1 MYLKALEVSN
11 FKSFRGE
18 VTIPLERG
26 FTAITGPN
34 GSGKSNCG
42 DAIQFVLG
50 PRSNKTIR
58 AQNSKDLIFNGGNN
72 HNAARSC
79 SVTLV
84 FANPSLDNGRRRLPL
99 NMDEVRMSRSIR
111 LTKTGNVVTN
121 YHLNG
126 EESSQKSFHRILG
139 AANARPDGYN
149 IVLQGD
155 VTSLAK
161 MTAKERRK
169 VLDSVAGVTLYDDEI
184 RKADRQKDSVDDYI
198 ERIKL
203 LEDSQKIRL
212 KELKKQKDLAVKVK
226 DLVEELNQA
235 RITSFQ
241 ANYASQLAEKEYQ
254 VNEQSRYLEEANNLE
269 QQVREGSKT
278 LLSLDDQIGE
288 LQKQIEELT
297 GGESKGLN
305 KIIFDLHLRIDTNK
319 DKISEAESKDI
330 DDKAE
335 VQELSEQLDGAK
347 SALEEFVNNLN
358 SAKQDLEDS
367 KKSLDEAQAEE
378 LEIQKIMESSGDE
391 SAKFSQQLTSLLTEL
406 DQATE
411 QLNIAQSEVNKTAV
425 QAEVISEQLAKAQ
438 ESAEE
443 NRLALGELEIQG
455 EELSSNNS
463 GMDRNKL
470 SKDLIN
476 AQRTEERLVG
486 ESQLIEGK
494 LREAERTRERLRAEM
509 ENSSGAKGMAGGA
522 AAVISARDS
531 GELTGIIGTIAELC
545 APIDSSHENA
555 LATAIGGGMTS
566 IVVENDEI
574 AAKAIKW
581 LAEKRAGR
589 ATFLPLNK
597 LNNNR
602 AAGKALMVSKK
613 PGVIGFAHELLD
625 YDSKIDIAIK
635 FVLRNTLIVDSLS
648 TARNY
653 MGGVRLVTLRGDVT
667 EAGGAMIGGSKRP
680 MRVSFGGGIKGAS
693 EIEKLSS
700 EIEKLELM
708 SDTVSAALHQ
718 ARREQQQ
725 LRTKINE
732 LTDSDQAVKLQE
744 WRAELKQA
752 KSVYN
757 KSLGEVNGHESKLA
771 ELEVIASKQID
782 ALDDAQSL
790 VADLNVSVAKTRE
803 EMEAASPEHLK
814 DRLHAAQMKRLDSEG
829 LMSKALAALESGNE
843 HEVLLTQRVN
853 DLTSRI
859 ESLNSSI
866 INRSDMIDNLQ
877 ASIATDSIELK
888 DREEERTQLLEENK
902 GLEDERLALVDE
914 RASLRTELTQKSTDA
929 QSRRRLSDEL
939 GRSIINKE
947 MVINELYSDMQ
958 VNGIAPASADVT
970 LPSVGDAEKRVR
982 SLERAMEKHGPV
994 NMLAI
999 EQYAEC
1005 EERLESMKVEFK
1017 QLQSRRANLVEITE
1031 KLESQRKAKLIK
1043 VLDKVNENFQK
1054 SYNILSDGGKGELYL
1069 ENPDEPFKGGLEL
1082 WAKPKGKSSKVNR
1095 LQLSGGEQSMAA
1107 LALIF
1112 AIQDYDPSPF
1122 YYFDEVD
1129 QNLDAIN
1136 AERIAEMCRER
1147 SKKAQFL
1154 MVTLRKVSLRL
1165 ADHHIGIT
1173 HGGDGCSRRIV
1184 DFDRETAI
1192 KLSEIESAKDNPLD
1206 ERISAIALE
1215 KQQDAH
1221 ADMPTVPEPLPPPK
1235 SLGGLLNFTEELD
1248 GEETTMPS
1256 LIERAS
1262 ETTED
1267 IQERREVAEAID
1279 SIDEEIE
1286 QLESTDQIEE
1296 EV

>member
-111 LTKTGNVVTN
+111 LTKSGNVVTN

-226 DLVEELNQA
+226 HLVEDLTQA
-235 RITSFQ
+235 RITSYQ

-254 VNEQSRYLEEANNLE
+254 VNEQLRYLEEANNLE

-305 KIIFDLHLRIDTNK
+305 KVIFDLHLRIDTNK
-319 DKISEAESKDI
+319 DKISEAESKDV

-335 VQELSEQLDGAK
+335 IEELSSHLDGAK

-358 SAKQDLEDS
+358 TAKQDLEDS

-378 LEIQKIMESSGDE
+378 SEIQKIMESSGDE
-391 SAKFSQQLTSLLTEL
+391 SAKFSQQLTSLLSEL
-406 DQATE
+406 EQAME
-411 QLNIAQSEVNKTAV
+411 KLNLAQNEVNKTAV
-425 QAEVISEQLAKAQ
+425 QAELISEQLAKAQ
-438 ESAEE
+438 EAAEE
-443 NRLALGELEIQG
+443 NRLALGELELQG
-455 EELSSNNS
+455 QELSGNNPS
-463 GMDRNKL
+463 MDRNKL
-470 SKDLIN
+470 SKDLIT
-476 AQRTEERLVG
+476 AQRSEEKLVE
-486 ESQLIEGK
+486 ESQLIEVK

-522 AAVISARDS
+522 AAVISARDN
-531 GELTGIIGTIAELC
+531 GELTGIVGTIAELC
-545 APIDSSHENA
+545 APIDSSHESA

-581 LAEKRAGR
+581 LAERRAGR

-613 PGVIGFAHELLD
+613 PGVVGFAHELLD
-625 YDSKIDIAIK
+625 YDPKIDIAIK

-693 EIEKLSS
+693 EIEKLSG

-708 SDTVSAALHQ
+708 SETVTAALHQ
-718 ARREQQQ
+718 ARKEQQQ

-744 WRAELKQA
+744 WRAEIKQA

-757 KSLGEVNGHESKLA
+757 KSLGEVNGHETKLSD
-771 ELEVIASKQID
+771 LEMLASKQID
-782 ALDDAQSL
+782 ALDEAQSL
-790 VADLNVSVAKTRE
+790 VADLNVSVANTRN

-829 LMSKALAALESGNE
+829 LMSKALAALESGSE
-843 HEVLLTQRVN
+843 HETLLSERVT

-859 ESLNSSI
+859 ASLNSSI
-866 INRSDMIDNLQ
+866 ISRSDMIDNLQ

-902 GLEDERLALVDE
+902 GLEDERLTLVDE

-958 VNGIAPASADVT
+958 ANDISPAAPEVS

-1031 KLESQRKAKLIK
+1031 KLESQRKQKLVK
-1043 VLDKVNENFQK
+1043 VLNKVNENFQK
-1054 SYNILSDGGKGELYL
+1054 SYKILSDGGKGELYL

-1184 DFDRETAI
+1184 DFDRERAI

-1206 ERISAIALE
+1206 ERINAIALE
-1215 KQQDAH
+1215 KQQDAE
-1221 ADMPTVPEPLPPPK
+1221 ADMPTVPEPLPPPR
-1235 SLGGLLNFTEELD
+1235 SLGGLLNFTEETTE
-1248 GEETTMPS
+1248 EETTISGLM
-1256 LIERAS
+1256 ERAS
-1262 ETTED
+1262 ETSED
-1267 IQERREVAEAID
+1267 IQERRDVSDAI
-1279 SIDEEIE
+1279 S
-1286 QLESTDQIEE
+1286 SIEE
-1296 EV
+1296 ELEQKAPTEHIEEEI

>member
-111 LTKTGNVVTN
+111 LTKSGNVVTN

-226 DLVEELNQA
+226 DLVEDLNRA
-235 RITSFQ
+235 RITSYQ

-269 QQVREGSKT
+269 QLVREGSKT

-305 KIIFDLHLRIDTNK
+305 KVIFDLHLRIDTNK
-319 DKISEAESKDI
+319 DKISEAESKDVE
-330 DDKAE
+330 DKAE
-335 VQELSEQLDGAK
+335 VEELSNHLDGAK

-358 SAKQDLEDS
+358 TAKQDMEES
-367 KKSLDEAQAEE
+367 RKSLDEAQTEE

-391 SAKFSQQLTSLLTEL
+391 SAKFSKQLTSLLSEL
-406 DQATE
+406 EQATE
-411 QLNIAQSEVNKTAV
+411 KLNLAQNEVNKTAV
-425 QAEVISEQLAKAQ
+425 QAELISEQLAKSQ
-438 ESAEE
+438 ETAEE
-443 NRLALGELEIQG
+443 NRLALGELELQG
-455 EELSSNNS
+455 QELSSNNPS
-463 GMDRNKL
+463 MDRNKL
-470 SKDLIN
+470 SKDLIT
-476 AQRTEERLVG
+476 AQRSEEKLV
-486 ESQLIEGK
+486 EQSRLIEVK

-522 AAVISARDS
+522 AAVISARDN

-545 APIDSSHENA
+545 APIDSTHESA

-613 PGVIGFAHELLD
+613 PGVVGFAHELLN
-625 YDSKIDIAIK
+625 YDPKIDIAIK

-693 EIEKLSS
+693 EIEKLSN
-700 EIEKLELM
+700 EIDKLELM
-708 SDTVSAALHQ
+708 SETVSAALHQ
-718 ARREQQQ
+718 ARKEQQQ

-744 WRAELKQA
+744 WRAEIKQA

-757 KSLGEVNGHESKLA
+757 KSLGEVNGHETKLSDL
-771 ELEVIASKQID
+771 ELLASKQID
-782 ALDDAQSL
+782 ALDEAQSL
-790 VADLNVSVAKTRE
+790 VADLTVSVTNTRN

-829 LMSKALAALESGNE
+829 LMSKALAALESGSE
-843 HEVLLTQRVN
+843 HETLLTERVT

-866 INRSDMIDNLQ
+866 ISRSDMIDNLQ

-958 VNGIAPASADVT
+958 ANDISPAPPEVS

-1017 QLQSRRANLVEITE
+1017 QLQSRRANLVEITD
-1031 KLESQRKAKLIK
+1031 KLESQRKQKLVK

-1054 SYNILSDGGKGELYL
+1054 SYKILSDGGKGELYL

-1184 DFDRETAI
+1184 DFDRERAI

-1215 KQQDAH
+1215 KQQDAQ

-1235 SLGGLLNFTEELD
+1235 SLGGLLNFTEEPSE
-1248 GEETTMPS
+1248 EETTISGLM
-1256 LIERAS
+1256 ERTS

-1267 IQERREVAEAID
+1267 IQERREISDAIS
-1279 SIDEEIE
+1279 SIEGELEQTATTEHLEEEI
-1286 QLESTDQIEE
+1286 
-1296 EV
+1296 

>member
-79 SVTLV
+79 RVTLV

-111 LTKTGNVVTN
+111 LTKSGNVVTN

-226 DLVEELNQA
+226 DLVEDLNQA
-235 RITSFQ
+235 RITSYQ
-241 ANYASQLAEKEYQ
+241 ASYASQLAEKEYQ

-305 KIIFDLHLRIDTNK
+305 KVIFDLHLRIDTNK
-319 DKISEAESKDI
+319 DKISEAESKDL

-335 VQELSEQLDGAK
+335 VEELSSHLDGAK

-358 SAKQDLEDS
+358 TAKQDLEDS
-367 KKSLDEAQAEE
+367 KKSLDEAQTEE

-391 SAKFSQQLTSLLTEL
+391 SAKFSQQLTSLLSEL
-406 DQATE
+406 EQATE
-411 QLNIAQSEVNKTAV
+411 KLNLAQSEVNKTAV
-425 QAEVISEQLAKAQ
+425 QAELISEQLAKSQ
-438 ESAEE
+438 ETAEE
-443 NRLALGELEIQG
+443 NRLALGELELQG
-455 EELSSNNS
+455 QELSGNNPS
-463 GMDRNKL
+463 TDRNKL
-470 SKDLIN
+470 SKDLIT
-476 AQRTEERLVG
+476 AQRSEEKLV
-486 ESQLIEGK
+486 EQSQLVEVK

-522 AAVISARDS
+522 AAVISARDN

-545 APIDSSHENA
+545 APIDSSHESA

-613 PGVIGFAHELLD
+613 PGVVGFAHELLD
-625 YDSKIDIAIK
+625 YDPKIDIAIK

-700 EIEKLELM
+700 EIAKLELM
-708 SDTVSAALHQ
+708 SETVSAALHQ
-718 ARREQQQ
+718 ARKEQQQ

-744 WRAELKQA
+744 WRAEIKQA

-757 KSLGEVNGHESKLA
+757 KSLGEVNGQETKLSD
-771 ELEVIASKQID
+771 LEMLASKQID
-782 ALDDAQSL
+782 SLDEAQSL
-790 VADLNVSVAKTRE
+790 VADLNEKVSDTRN

-829 LMSKALAALESGNE
+829 LMSKALAALESGSE
-843 HEVLLTQRVN
+843 HETLLTERVT

-866 INRSDMIDNLQ
+866 ISRSDMIDNLQ
-877 ASIATDSIELK
+877 APIATDSIELK

-902 GLEDERLALVDE
+902 GLEDERLVLVDE

-958 VNGIAPASADVT
+958 ANDISPAPPEVS

-1005 EERLESMKVEFK
+1005 EERLDSMKVEFK

-1031 KLESQRKAKLIK
+1031 KLESQRKQKLVK

-1054 SYNILSDGGKGELYL
+1054 SYKILSDGGKGELYL

-1184 DFDRETAI
+1184 DFDRERAI

-1215 KQQDAH
+1215 KQQDAQ

-1235 SLGGLLNFTEELD
+1235 SLGGLLNFTEEIAE
-1248 GEETTMPS
+1248 EETTISGLM
-1256 LIERAS
+1256 ERAS
-1262 ETTED
+1262 ETSED
-1267 IQERREVAEAID
+1267 IQERREVSDAIS
-1279 SIDEEIE
+1279 SIEEKLE
-1286 QLESTDQIEE
+1286 QTAPTEHIEE
-1296 EV
+1296 EI

>member
-84 FANPSLDNGRRRLPL
+84 FANPTLDNGRRRLPL

-184 RKADRQKDSVDDYI
+184 RKAERQKDSVDDYI

-203 LEDSQKIRL
+203 LEDSQKVRL

-254 VNEQSRYLEEANNLE
+254 VNEQSRYLEEANSLE

-305 KIIFDLHLRIDTNK
+305 KVIFDLHLRIDTNK
-319 DKISEAESKDI
+319 DKISEAEAKDLE
-330 DDKAE
+330 DKSE

-347 SALEEFVNNLN
+347 VALEEFVANLN

-367 KKSLDEAQAEE
+367 EKSLGEAQAEE
-378 LEIQKIMESSGDE
+378 LEVQKIMESSGDE
-391 SAKFSQQLTSLLTEL
+391 SAKFSQQLTSLLSEL
-406 DQATE
+406 EQATE
-411 QLNIAQSEVNKTAV
+411 QLNSAQNEVNKTAV
-425 QAEVISEQLAKAQ
+425 QAELISEQLAKSQ
-438 ESAEE
+438 ETAEE
-443 NRLALGELEIQG
+443 NRLALGELELQG
-455 EELSSNNS
+455 EELSGSNS
-463 GMDRNKL
+463 SLDRNKL
-470 SKDLIN
+470 SKDLIT
-476 AQRTEERLVG
+476 AQRSEEKLVE
-486 ESQLIEGK
+486 ESQLIENK

-522 AAVISARDS
+522 AAVISARDN

-545 APIDSSHENA
+545 APIDSSHESA

-625 YDSKIDIAIK
+625 YDPKIDIAIK

-693 EIEKLSS
+693 EIEKLSG

-708 SDTVSAALHQ
+708 SETVSAALHQ

-752 KSVYN
+752 KSAYN
-757 KSLGEVNGHESKLA
+757 KSLGEVNGHETKLA

-782 ALDDAQSL
+782 ALDDAQSV
-790 VADLNVSVAKTRE
+790 VADLNVSVASTRE

-814 DRLHAAQMKRLDSEG
+814 DRLHAAQMKRLDAEG
-829 LMSKALAALESGNE
+829 LMSKARTALESGNE
-843 HEVLLTQRVN
+843 HETLLTQRVN
-853 DLTSRI
+853 DLSTRI
-859 ESLNSSI
+859 ESLNASI
-866 INRSDMIDNLQ
+866 ITRSDMIDNLQ

-902 GLEDERLALVDE
+902 GLEDERIALVDE

-958 VNGIAPASADVT
+958 VNGVSPAPPEVS

-982 SLERAMEKHGPV
+982 SLERSMEKHGPV

-1031 KLESQRKAKLIK
+1031 KLESQRKAKLIR

-1054 SYNILSDGGKGELYL
+1054 SYKTLSDGGKGELYL

-1136 AERIAEMCRER
+1136 AERIAQMCRER

-1184 DFDRETAI
+1184 DFDRERAI

-1215 KQQDAH
+1215 KQQDAQ

-1235 SLGGLLNFTEELD
+1235 SLGGLLNFTEEID
-1248 GEETTMPS
+1248 EEETTISGLM
-1256 LIERAS
+1256 ERAN
-1262 ETTED
+1262 EMTED
-1267 IQERREVAEAID
+1267 IQERREVSEAID
-1279 SIDEEIE
+1279 SIEQELE
-1286 QLESTDQIEE
+1286 QLENEENIEE
-1296 EV
+1296 EI

>member
-111 LTKTGNVVTN
+111 LTKSGNVVTN

-226 DLVEELNQA
+226 DLVEDLNQA
-235 RITSFQ
+235 RITSYQ
-241 ANYASQLAEKEYQ
+241 ASYASQLAEKEYQ

-305 KIIFDLHLRIDTNK
+305 KVIFDLHLRIDTNK
-319 DKISEAESKDI
+319 DKISEAESKDL

-335 VQELSEQLDGAK
+335 VEELSSHLDGAK

-358 SAKQDLEDS
+358 TAKQDLEDS
-367 KKSLDEAQAEE
+367 KKSLDEAQTEE

-391 SAKFSQQLTSLLTEL
+391 SAKFSQQLTSLLSEL
-406 DQATE
+406 EQATE
-411 QLNIAQSEVNKTAV
+411 KLNLAQSEVNKTAV
-425 QAEVISEQLAKAQ
+425 QAELISEQLAKSQ
-438 ESAEE
+438 ETAEE
-443 NRLALGELEIQG
+443 NRLALGELELQG
-455 EELSSNNS
+455 QELSGNNPS
-463 GMDRNKL
+463 TDRNKL
-470 SKDLIN
+470 SKDLIT
-476 AQRTEERLVG
+476 AQRSEEKLV
-486 ESQLIEGK
+486 EQSQLVEVK

-522 AAVISARDS
+522 AAVISARDN

-545 APIDSSHENA
+545 APIDSSHESA

-613 PGVIGFAHELLD
+613 PGVVGFAHELLD
-625 YDSKIDIAIK
+625 YDPKIDIAIK

-700 EIEKLELM
+700 EIAKLELM
-708 SDTVSAALHQ
+708 SETVSAALHQ
-718 ARREQQQ
+718 ARKEQQQ

-744 WRAELKQA
+744 WRAEIKQA

-757 KSLGEVNGHESKLA
+757 KSLGEVNGHETKLSD
-771 ELEVIASKQID
+771 LEMLASKQID
-782 ALDDAQSL
+782 SLDEAQSM
-790 VADLNVSVAKTRE
+790 VADLNEKVSDTRN

-829 LMSKALAALESGNE
+829 LMSKALAALESGSE
-843 HEVLLTQRVN
+843 HETLLTERVT
-853 DLTSRI
+853 DLTTRI

-866 INRSDMIDNLQ
+866 ISRSDMIDNLQ

-902 GLEDERLALVDE
+902 GLEDERLVLVDE

-958 VNGIAPASADVT
+958 ANDISPAPPEVS

-1005 EERLESMKVEFK
+1005 EERLDSMKVEFK

-1031 KLESQRKAKLIK
+1031 KLESQRKQKLVK

-1054 SYNILSDGGKGELYL
+1054 SYKILSDGGKGELYL

-1184 DFDRETAI
+1184 DFDRERAI

-1215 KQQDAH
+1215 KQQDAQ

-1235 SLGGLLNFTEELD
+1235 SLGGLLNFTEEIAE
-1248 GEETTMPS
+1248 EETTISGLM
-1256 LIERAS
+1256 ERAS
-1262 ETTED
+1262 ETSED
-1267 IQERREVAEAID
+1267 IQERREVSDAIS
-1279 SIDEEIE
+1279 SIEEKLE
-1286 QLESTDQIEE
+1286 QTAPTEHIEE
-1296 EV
+1296 EI

>member
-111 LTKTGNVVTN
+111 LTKSGNVVTN

-226 DLVEELNQA
+226 DLVEDLNQA
-235 RITSFQ
+235 RITSYQ
-241 ANYASQLAEKEYQ
+241 ASYASQLAEKEYQ

-305 KIIFDLHLRIDTNK
+305 KVIFDLHLRIDTNK
-319 DKISEAESKDI
+319 DKISEAESKDL

-335 VQELSEQLDGAK
+335 VEELSSHLDGAK

-358 SAKQDLEDS
+358 TAKQDLEDS
-367 KKSLDEAQAEE
+367 KISLDEAQTEE

-391 SAKFSQQLTSLLTEL
+391 SAKFSQQLTSLLSEL
-406 DQATE
+406 EQATE
-411 QLNIAQSEVNKTAV
+411 KLNLAQSEVNKTAV
-425 QAEVISEQLAKAQ
+425 QAELISEQLAKSQ
-438 ESAEE
+438 ETAEE
-443 NRLALGELEIQG
+443 NRLALGELELQG
-455 EELSSNNS
+455 QELSGNNP
-463 GMDRNKL
+463 GTDRNKL
-470 SKDLIN
+470 SKDLIT
-476 AQRTEERLVG
+476 AQRSEEKLV
-486 ESQLIEGK
+486 EQSQLVEVK

-522 AAVISARDS
+522 AAVISARDN

-545 APIDSSHENA
+545 APIDSSHESA

-613 PGVIGFAHELLD
+613 PGVVGFAHELLD
-625 YDSKIDIAIK
+625 YNPKIDIAIK

-700 EIEKLELM
+700 EIAKLELM
-708 SDTVSAALHQ
+708 SETVSAALHQ
-718 ARREQQQ
+718 ARKEQQQ

-744 WRAELKQA
+744 WRAEIKQA

-757 KSLGEVNGHESKLA
+757 KSLGEVNGHETKLSD
-771 ELEVIASKQID
+771 LEMLASKQID
-782 ALDDAQSL
+782 SLDEAQSL
-790 VADLNVSVAKTRE
+790 VADLNQKVSDTRN

-829 LMSKALAALESGNE
+829 LMAKALAALESGSE
-843 HEVLLTQRVN
+843 HETLLTERVT

-866 INRSDMIDNLQ
+866 ISRSDMIDNLQ

-958 VNGIAPASADVT
+958 ANDISPAPPEVS

-1005 EERLESMKVEFK
+1005 EERLDSMKVEFK
-1017 QLQSRRANLVEITE
+1017 QLQSRRANLVEITD
-1031 KLESQRKAKLIK
+1031 KLESQRKQKLVK
-1043 VLDKVNENFQK
+1043 VLKKVNENFQK
-1054 SYNILSDGGKGELYL
+1054 SYKILSDGGKGELYL

-1184 DFDRETAI
+1184 DFDRERAI
-1192 KLSEIESAKDNPLD
+1192 KLSETESAKDNPLD

-1215 KQQDAH
+1215 KQQDAQ

-1235 SLGGLLNFTEELD
+1235 SLGGLLNFTEEIAE
-1248 GEETTMPS
+1248 EETTISGLMD
-1256 LIERAS
+1256 RAS
-1262 ETTED
+1262 ETSED
-1267 IQERREVAEAID
+1267 IQERREVSDAIS
-1279 SIDEEIE
+1279 SIEEKLE
-1286 QLESTDQIEE
+1286 QTAPTEHIEE
-1296 EV
+1296 EI

>member
-111 LTKTGNVVTN
+111 LTKSGNVVTN

-226 DLVEELNQA
+226 HLVEDLTQA
-235 RITSFQ
+235 RITSYQ

-254 VNEQSRYLEEANNLE
+254 VNEQLRYLEEANNLE

-305 KIIFDLHLRIDTNK
+305 KVIFDLHLRIDTNK
-319 DKISEAESKDI
+319 DKISEAESKDV

-335 VQELSEQLDGAK
+335 IEELSSHLDGAK

-358 SAKQDLEDS
+358 TAKQDLEGS

-378 LEIQKIMESSGDE
+378 SEIQKIMESSGDE
-391 SAKFSQQLTSLLTEL
+391 SAKFSQQLTSLLSEL
-406 DQATE
+406 EQAME
-411 QLNIAQSEVNKTAV
+411 KLNLAQNEVNKTAV
-425 QAEVISEQLAKAQ
+425 QAELISEQLAKAQ
-438 ESAEE
+438 EAAEE
-443 NRLALGELEIQG
+443 NRLALGELELQG
-455 EELSSNNS
+455 QELSGNNPS
-463 GMDRNKL
+463 MDRNKL
-470 SKDLIN
+470 SKDLIT
-476 AQRTEERLVG
+476 AQRSEEKLVE
-486 ESQLIEGK
+486 ESQLIEVK

-522 AAVISARDS
+522 AAVISARDN
-531 GELTGIIGTIAELC
+531 GELTGIVGTIAELC
-545 APIDSSHENA
+545 APIDSSHESA

-581 LAEKRAGR
+581 LAERRAGR

-613 PGVIGFAHELLD
+613 PGVVGFAHELLD
-625 YDSKIDIAIK
+625 YDPKIDIAIK

-693 EIEKLSS
+693 EIEKLSG

-708 SDTVSAALHQ
+708 SETVTAALHQ
-718 ARREQQQ
+718 ARKEQQQ

-744 WRAELKQA
+744 WRAEIKQA

-757 KSLGEVNGHESKLA
+757 KSLGEVNGHETKLSD
-771 ELEVIASKQID
+771 LEMLASKQID
-782 ALDDAQSL
+782 ALDEAQSL
-790 VADLNVSVAKTRE
+790 VADLNVSVANTRN

-829 LMSKALAALESGNE
+829 LMSKALAALESGSE
-843 HEVLLTQRVN
+843 HETLLSERVT

-859 ESLNSSI
+859 ASLNSSI
-866 INRSDMIDNLQ
+866 ISRSDMIDNLQ

-902 GLEDERLALVDE
+902 GLEDERLTLVDE

-958 VNGIAPASADVT
+958 ANDISPAAPEVS

-1031 KLESQRKAKLIK
+1031 KLESQRKQKLVK
-1043 VLDKVNENFQK
+1043 VLNKVNENFQK
-1054 SYNILSDGGKGELYL
+1054 SYKILSDGGKGELYL

-1184 DFDRETAI
+1184 DFDRERAI

-1206 ERISAIALE
+1206 ERINAIALE
-1215 KQQDAH
+1215 KQQDAE
-1221 ADMPTVPEPLPPPK
+1221 ADMPTVPEPLPPPR
-1235 SLGGLLNFTEELD
+1235 SLGGLLNFTEETTE
-1248 GEETTMPS
+1248 EETTISGLM
-1256 LIERAS
+1256 ERAS
-1262 ETTED
+1262 ETSED
-1267 IQERREVAEAID
+1267 IQERRDVSDAI
-1279 SIDEEIE
+1279 S
-1286 QLESTDQIEE
+1286 SIEE
-1296 EV
+1296 ELEQKAPTEHIEEEI

>member
-84 FANPSLDNGRRRLPL
+84 FANPCLDNGRRRLPL

-625 YDSKIDIAIK
+625 YDPKIDIAIK

-843 HEVLLTQRVN
+843 HEVLLTQRVT
-853 DLTSRI
+853 DLSSRI

-958 VNGIAPASADVT
+958 VNGITPAGADVT

-1031 KLESQRKAKLIK
+1031 KLESQRKSKLIK

>member
-111 LTKTGNVVTN
+111 LTKSGNVVTN

-226 DLVEELNQA
+226 DLVEDLNQA
-235 RITSFQ
+235 RITSYQ
-241 ANYASQLAEKEYQ
+241 ASYASQLAEKEYQ

-305 KIIFDLHLRIDTNK
+305 KVIFDLHLRIDTNK
-319 DKISEAESKDI
+319 DKISEAESKDL

-335 VQELSEQLDGAK
+335 VEELSSHLDGAK

-358 SAKQDLEDS
+358 TAKQDLEDS
-367 KKSLDEAQAEE
+367 KKSLDEAQTEE

-391 SAKFSQQLTSLLTEL
+391 SAKFSQQLTSLLSEL
-406 DQATE
+406 EQATE
-411 QLNIAQSEVNKTAV
+411 KLNLAQSEVNKTAV
-425 QAEVISEQLAKAQ
+425 QAELISEQLAKSQ
-438 ESAEE
+438 ETAEE
-443 NRLALGELEIQG
+443 NRLALGELELQG
-455 EELSSNNS
+455 QELSGNNPS
-463 GMDRNKL
+463 TDRNKL
-470 SKDLIN
+470 SKDLIT
-476 AQRTEERLVG
+476 AQRSEEKLV
-486 ESQLIEGK
+486 EQSQLVEVK

-522 AAVISARDS
+522 AAVISARDN

-545 APIDSSHENA
+545 APIDSSHESA

-613 PGVIGFAHELLD
+613 PGVVGFAHELLD
-625 YDSKIDIAIK
+625 YDPKIDIAIK

-680 MRVSFGGGIKGAS
+680 MRVSFGGGMKGAS

-700 EIEKLELM
+700 EIARLELM
-708 SDTVSAALHQ
+708 SETVSAALHQ
-718 ARREQQQ
+718 ARKEQQQ

-744 WRAELKQA
+744 WRAEIKQA

-757 KSLGEVNGHESKLA
+757 KSLGEVNGHETKLSD
-771 ELEVIASKQID
+771 LEMLASKQID
-782 ALDDAQSL
+782 SLDEAQSM
-790 VADLNVSVAKTRE
+790 VADLNEKVSDTRN

-829 LMSKALAALESGNE
+829 LMSKALAALESGSE
-843 HEVLLTQRVN
+843 HETLLTERVT

-866 INRSDMIDNLQ
+866 ISRSDMIDNLQ

-902 GLEDERLALVDE
+902 GLEDERLVLVDE

-958 VNGIAPASADVT
+958 ANDISPAPPEVS

-1005 EERLESMKVEFK
+1005 EERLDSMKVEFK

-1031 KLESQRKAKLIK
+1031 KLESQRKQKLVK

-1054 SYNILSDGGKGELYL
+1054 SYKILSDGGKGELYL

-1184 DFDRETAI
+1184 DFDRERAI

-1215 KQQDAH
+1215 KQQDAQ

-1235 SLGGLLNFTEELD
+1235 SLGGLLNFTEEIAE
-1248 GEETTMPS
+1248 EETTISGLM
-1256 LIERAS
+1256 ERAS
-1262 ETTED
+1262 ETSED
-1267 IQERREVAEAID
+1267 IQERREVSDAIS
-1279 SIDEEIE
+1279 SIEEKLEQTAPTEHIGEEI
-1286 QLESTDQIEE
+1286 
-1296 EV
+1296 

>member
-367 KKSLDEAQAEE
+367 KQSLDEAQAEE

-411 QLNIAQSEVNKTAV
+411 QLNIAQTEVNKTAV

-625 YDSKIDIAIK
+625 YDPKIDIAIK

-693 EIEKLSS
+693 EIEKLSG

-843 HEVLLTQRVN
+843 HEVLLTQRVT
-853 DLTSRI
+853 DLSSRI

-958 VNGIAPASADVT
+958 VNGITPAGADVT

>member
-111 LTKTGNVVTN
+111 LTKSGNVVTN

-226 DLVEELNQA
+226 DLVEDLNRA
-235 RITSFQ
+235 RITSYQ

-269 QQVREGSKT
+269 QLVREGSKT

-288 LQKQIEELT
+288 LQRQIEELT

-305 KIIFDLHLRIDTNK
+305 KVIFDLHLRIDTNK
-319 DKISEAESKDI
+319 DKISEAESKDVE
-330 DDKAE
+330 DKAE
-335 VQELSEQLDGAK
+335 VEELSNHLDGAK

-358 SAKQDLEDS
+358 TAKQDMEES
-367 KKSLDEAQAEE
+367 RKSLDEAQTEE

-391 SAKFSQQLTSLLTEL
+391 SAKFSKQLTSLLSEL
-406 DQATE
+406 EQATE
-411 QLNIAQSEVNKTAV
+411 KLNLAQNEVNKTAV
-425 QAEVISEQLAKAQ
+425 QAELISEQLAKSQ
-438 ESAEE
+438 ETAEE
-443 NRLALGELEIQG
+443 NRLALGELELQG
-455 EELSSNNS
+455 QELSSNNPS
-463 GMDRNKL
+463 MDRNKL
-470 SKDLIN
+470 SKDLIT
-476 AQRTEERLVG
+476 AQRSEEKLV
-486 ESQLIEGK
+486 EQSRLIEVK

-522 AAVISARDS
+522 AAVISARDN

-545 APIDSSHENA
+545 APIDSTHESA

-613 PGVIGFAHELLD
+613 PGVVGFAHELLN
-625 YDSKIDIAIK
+625 YDPKIDIAIK

-693 EIEKLSS
+693 EIEKLSN
-700 EIEKLELM
+700 EIDKLELM
-708 SDTVSAALHQ
+708 SETVSAALHQ
-718 ARREQQQ
+718 ARKEQQQ

-744 WRAELKQA
+744 WRAEIKQA

-757 KSLGEVNGHESKLA
+757 KSLGEVNGHETKLSDL
-771 ELEVIASKQID
+771 ELLASKQID
-782 ALDDAQSL
+782 ALDEAQSL
-790 VADLNVSVAKTRE
+790 VADLNVSVTNTRN

-829 LMSKALAALESGNE
+829 LMSKALAALESGSE
-843 HEVLLTQRVN
+843 HETLLTERVT

-866 INRSDMIDNLQ
+866 ISRSDMIDNLQ

-958 VNGIAPASADVT
+958 ANDISPAPPEVS

-1017 QLQSRRANLVEITE
+1017 QLQSRRANLVEITD
-1031 KLESQRKAKLIK
+1031 KLESQRKQKLVK

-1054 SYNILSDGGKGELYL
+1054 SYKILSDGGKGELYL

-1184 DFDRETAI
+1184 DFDRERAI

-1215 KQQDAH
+1215 KQQDAQ

-1235 SLGGLLNFTEELD
+1235 SLGGLLNFTEEPSE
-1248 GEETTMPS
+1248 EETTISGLM
-1256 LIERAS
+1256 ERTS

-1267 IQERREVAEAID
+1267 IQERREISDAIS
-1279 SIDEEIE
+1279 SIEGELEQTATTEHLEEEI
-1286 QLESTDQIEE
+1286 
-1296 EV
+1296 

>member
-111 LTKTGNVVTN
+111 LTKSGNVVTN

-226 DLVEELNQA
+226 DLVEDLNRA
-235 RITSFQ
+235 RITSYQ

-269 QQVREGSKT
+269 QLVREGSKT

-288 LQKQIEELT
+288 LQRQIEELT

-305 KIIFDLHLRIDTNK
+305 KVIFDLHLRIDTNK
-319 DKISEAESKDI
+319 DKISEAESKDVE
-330 DDKAE
+330 DKAE
-335 VQELSEQLDGAK
+335 VEELSNHLDGAK

-358 SAKQDLEDS
+358 TAKQDMEES
-367 KKSLDEAQAEE
+367 RKSLDEAQTEE

-391 SAKFSQQLTSLLTEL
+391 SAKFSKQLTSLLSEL
-406 DQATE
+406 EQATE
-411 QLNIAQSEVNKTAV
+411 KLNLAQNEVNKTAV
-425 QAEVISEQLAKAQ
+425 QAELISEQLAKSQ
-438 ESAEE
+438 ETAEE
-443 NRLALGELEIQG
+443 NRLALGELELQG
-455 EELSSNNS
+455 QELSSNNPS
-463 GMDRNKL
+463 MDRNKL
-470 SKDLIN
+470 SKDLIT
-476 AQRTEERLVG
+476 AQRSEEKLV
-486 ESQLIEGK
+486 EQSRLIEVK

-522 AAVISARDS
+522 AAVISARDN

-545 APIDSSHENA
+545 APIDSTHESA

-613 PGVIGFAHELLD
+613 PGVVGFAHELLN
-625 YDSKIDIAIK
+625 YDPKIDIAIK

-693 EIEKLSS
+693 EIEKLSN
-700 EIEKLELM
+700 EIDKLELM
-708 SDTVSAALHQ
+708 SETVSAALHQ
-718 ARREQQQ
+718 ARKEQQQ

-744 WRAELKQA
+744 WRAEIKQA

-757 KSLGEVNGHESKLA
+757 KSLGEVNGHETKLSDL
-771 ELEVIASKQID
+771 ELLASKQID
-782 ALDDAQSL
+782 ALDEAQSL
-790 VADLNVSVAKTRE
+790 VADLNVSVTNTRN

-829 LMSKALAALESGNE
+829 LMSKALAALESGSE
-843 HEVLLTQRVN
+843 HETLLTERVT

-866 INRSDMIDNLQ
+866 ISRSDMIDNLQ

-958 VNGIAPASADVT
+958 ANDISPAPPEVS

-1017 QLQSRRANLVEITE
+1017 QLQSRRANLAEITD
-1031 KLESQRKAKLIK
+1031 KLESQRKQKLVK

-1054 SYNILSDGGKGELYL
+1054 SYKILSDGGKGELYL

-1184 DFDRETAI
+1184 DFDRERAI

-1215 KQQDAH
+1215 KQQDAQ

-1235 SLGGLLNFTEELD
+1235 SLGGLLNFTEEPSE
-1248 GEETTMPS
+1248 EETTISGLM
-1256 LIERAS
+1256 ERTS

-1267 IQERREVAEAID
+1267 IQERREISDAIS
-1279 SIDEEIE
+1279 SIEGELEQTATTEHLEEEI
-1286 QLESTDQIEE
+1286 
-1296 EV
+1296 